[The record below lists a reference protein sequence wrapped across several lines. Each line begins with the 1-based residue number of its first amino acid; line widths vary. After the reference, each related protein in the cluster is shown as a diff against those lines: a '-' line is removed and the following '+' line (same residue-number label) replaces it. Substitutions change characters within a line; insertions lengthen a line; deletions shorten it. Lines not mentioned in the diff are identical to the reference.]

1 MLVTLM
7 VILFLNQI
15 KMQRCYKWSTA
26 FSKKNFSAGFLIIKW
41 TEIQIN
47 VIWLWLPII
56 HQNLR
61 SGVLWLKISTCEKL
75 LRVKTD
81 YKLTFDNHVANL
93 CKKANNKLKALAT
106 ATSQMSIEKRKLLIN
121 FYFNAQ
127 LDYCP
132 LCRST

>member
-1 MLVTLM
+1 M
-7 VILFLNQI
+7 V
-15 KMQRCYKWSTA
+15 
-26 FSKKNFSAGFLIIKW
+26 
-41 TEIQIN
+41 
-47 VIWLWLPII
+47 
-56 HQNLR
+56 
-61 SGVLWLKISTCEKL
+61 KISTCEKL

-81 YKLTFDNHVANL
+81 YKLTFDNHAANL

-121 FYFNAQ
+121 SYFNAQ